1 VQINIS
7 TRHGHISDTTHE
19 KITEKLEKLSRFFD
33 RISSIELT
41 IDLERR
47 ESPVVDL
54 NVTAKQKEFVAS
66 SQAGELMI
74 SIDEAV
80 NKMEQQLRKYKEK
93 VQDRYRNSGHRLP
106 GAVGDLRSEA
116 P

>member
-7 TRHGHISDTTHE
+7 TRHGHISNETHE

-33 RISSIELT
+33 RINSIGVT
-41 IDLERR
+41 IDLEHR
-47 ESPVVDL
+47 ENPVVDL
-54 NVTAKQKEFVAS
+54 DVKAKQKEFVAK

-74 SIDEAV
+74 SIDQAV
-80 NKMEQQLRKYKEK
+80 DRMEQQLRKYKEK
-93 VQDRYRNSGHRLP
+93 VQNRHRNSGHRSP
-106 GAVGDLRSEA
+106 DTVGELRPEA